1 MPISMTKIRR
11 NHQFPQEK
19 FVSHFPFLERLP
31 ERFTNS
37 FADLLIKE
45 FWNLISW
52 QYFGVYRVN
61 GLYNGN
67 YGQWYIQAVWEASIP
82 VWVPKLWHAKNTFQ
96 VFFFS
101 VVFQQKLHWCSDQ
114 WFHKASNYFKM
125 VNKTNIHTEE
135 KNNETRRQSKRRN
148 CLQKC
153 FHSFKYVIDHAN
165 VCFFFLN
172 SLQDCLHSL
181 KENIRN
187 F

>member
-1 MPISMTKIRR
+1 MPISMTKIRH

-52 QYFGVYRVN
+52 QYFGVYWVN

-96 VFFFS
+96 VFFFQLYFSKSYIDVAINDLTKHLIISKWLIRQIYIQKKKTMRQDVKAKEEIVYKS
-101 VVFQQKLHWCSDQ
+101 VF
-114 WFHKASNYFKM
+114 
-125 VNKTNIHTEE
+125 IH
-135 KNNETRRQSKRRN
+135 
-148 CLQKC
+148 
-153 FHSFKYVIDHAN
+153 
-165 VCFFFLN
+165 LN
-172 SLQDCLHSL
+172 TL
-181 KENIRN
+181 
-187 F
+187 